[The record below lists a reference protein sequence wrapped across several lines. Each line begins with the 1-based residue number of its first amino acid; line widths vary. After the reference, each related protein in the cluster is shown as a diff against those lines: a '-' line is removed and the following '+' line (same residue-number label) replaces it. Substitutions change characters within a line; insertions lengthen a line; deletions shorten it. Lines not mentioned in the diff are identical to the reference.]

1 MVTCRIIQNNRGAVA
16 VEFGFALLLLMFF
29 FVFFMAL
36 AQIFIGHQ
44 RMAFASFA
52 AGRVLAVHDEGP
64 ATATANA
71 IEDDVAIEFSENS
84 ITLRKTIEIPFD
96 FLDMYKRGMSGY
108 EIENKTL
115 SWREEDW
122 GGDNG

>member
-1 MVTCRIIQNNRGAVA
+1 METNSNETANNPINKIIRCRPD
-16 VEFGFALLLLMFF
+16 
-29 FVFFMAL
+29 VFF
-36 AQIFIGHQ
+36 
-44 RMAFASFA
+44 S
-52 AGRVLAVHDEGP
+52 
-64 ATATANA
+64 
-71 IEDDVAIEFSENS
+71 DVAIEFSENS